1 MSDST
6 VFYPQV
12 QATGDGAGL
21 VSHAGAILLT
31 RTAEV
36 SALTAALSRGL
47 GRWRKPLA
55 THDPGK
61 IVADLAVSLVAGG
74 DCLADLAT
82 LRGRNEVFGPVASDP
97 TVSRLIADLAKSPA
111 AAIAAIAGA
120 RATARSRVWTLLGGH
135 APNAGIDAATP
146 LIIDLDAT
154 LVTAH
159 SDKESAAGNYKGGY
173 GFHPLTA
180 HIDHGPGGTGEVATM
195 LLRPGNAGANTAA
208 DHITTLGHALAQ
220 IPGLPT
226 RPGRKILI
234 RADSAGGTHDF
245 LDHLTK
251 LRVSYSIGFGLDQRL
266 GDLADALPAAAW
278 TPAYDAER
286 TPRENADV
294 AELTGLMDLSGWP
307 DGMRV
312 IVRREKP
319 HPGAQ
324 LRITDRNGWR
334 LTAFATNTRRGQLA
348 DLELRHRRRARCED
362 RIRQAK
368 DCGLQNLPFKT
379 FAQNQIWLA
388 VVALALDLNAWM
400 QMLALTSTDAR
411 TWELKSLRLRLFA
424 TAARLARHARTRRL
438 RFDNQ
443 SRHTSLLITGLTRLE
458 GYRNTG

>member
-6 VFYPQV
+6 VFYPQI
-12 QATGDGAGL
+12 QATDDGTGL
-21 VSHAGAILLT
+21 VSHAGTILLT

-36 SALTAALSRGL
+36 SGLTGTLSGSL
-47 GRWRKPLA
+47 ARWRKPLA

-61 IVADLAVSLVAGG
+61 IIADLAISLVTGG
-74 DCLADLAT
+74 DCAADIAT
-82 LRGRNEVFGPVASDP
+82 LRGRAAVFGPVASDP
-97 TVSRLIADLAKSPA
+97 TVSRLIKDLAVTPTA
-111 AAIAAIAGA
+111 AVAAIAQA
-120 RATARSRVWTLLGGH
+120 RAQTRARVWALLGEH
-135 APNAGIDAATP
+135 APDAGLSAADP
-146 LIIDLDAT
+146 LVIDLDAT

-159 SDKESAAGNYKGGY
+159 SEKEAAAGNYKGGY

-180 HIDHGPGGTGEVATM
+180 HIDHGPGGTGEVAAM
-195 LLRPGNAGANTAA
+195 ILRPGNAGSNTAA
-208 DHITTLGHALAQ
+208 DHITTLGQALAQ
-220 IPGLPT
+220 IPGLPP
-226 RPGRKILI
+226 RPGRKVLI
-234 RADSAGGTHDF
+234 RTDSAGGTHDF
-245 LDHLTK
+245 LDHLHK
-251 LRVSYSIGFGLDQRL
+251 KRLSYSVGFGLDQRL
-266 GDLADALPAAAW
+266 GDLIDALPTGAW
-278 TPAYDAER
+278 TPAYDADR
-286 TPRENADV
+286 APRAGADV

-307 DGMRV
+307 KGMRV

-334 LTAFATNTRRGQLA
+334 LTALATNTRRGQLA

-400 QMLALTSTDAR
+400 QMLALTGTDAR
-411 TWELKSLRLRLFA
+411 TWELKNLRLRLFA

-438 RFDNQ
+438 RLDNQ
-443 SRHTSLLITGLTRLE
+443 ARHTGLLITGLTRIDT
-458 GYRNTG
+458 YRNTS